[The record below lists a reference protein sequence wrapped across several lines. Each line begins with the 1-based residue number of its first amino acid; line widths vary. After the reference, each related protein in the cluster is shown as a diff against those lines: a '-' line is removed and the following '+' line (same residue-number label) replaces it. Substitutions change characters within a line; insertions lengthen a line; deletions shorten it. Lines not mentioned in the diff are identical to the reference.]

1 MRAAD
6 GTWWT
11 AEQIAAL
18 SFEQAQAALEQVVA
32 ELEQGELPLDDA
44 LAAFGVGRLL
54 EAHCRAKLAAVEAS
68 IETLTADAAG
78 APRIVEREEPS

>member
-18 SFEQAQAALEQVVA
+18 SFEATQAALEQVVS
-32 ELEQGELPLDDA
+32 ELEAGQLPLDDA
-44 LAAFGVGRLL
+44 LAAYQVGRLL
-54 EAHCRAKLAAVEAS
+54 EEHGRAKLAAVEAT
-68 IETLTADAAG
+68 IQTLTAGPDG
-78 APRIVEREEPS
+78 APRVGDLEEPS